1 MCKPNV
7 IAAFVSKHFLPIG
20 TICIIPLG
28 ILSPT
33 PAVYL
38 DGKLPVVQICIVTLF
53 FVIGTKFRLTEIQS
67 ALRCYKETAL
77 GIIVVLLLTPVVGT
91 KLLMLP
97 KFRKVPR
104 SALDAENRT
113 LNNSWTIE
121 LPDFGPEE
129 FRIGLQ
135 IFCVSP
141 CASAFPTVVVS
152 NKILHV
158 YKLNAAVHG
167 LSLSALKLLNP
178 LLPYSSAKINK
189 CCLIDSNEA
198 VELRE
203 FIIGIII
210 IVKNVKNVLKI
221 CLSFRHVYDFNTD

>member
-1 MCKPNV
+1 MWKPNV
-7 IAAFVSKHFLPIG
+7 IAVFVSQHFLPIG

-38 DGKLPVVQICIVTLF
+38 HGKLPVVQICIVTLF

-67 ALRCYKETAL
+67 ALRCYKETAF

-104 SALDAENRT
+104 PGLDAENGT

-152 NKILHV
+152 V
-158 YKLNAAVHG
+158 
-167 LSLSALKLLNP
+167 
-178 LLPYSSAKINK
+178 
-189 CCLIDSNEA
+189 
-198 VELRE
+198 
-203 FIIGIII
+203 F
-210 IVKNVKNVLKI
+210 
-221 CLSFRHVYDFNTD
+221 

>member
-1 MCKPNV
+1 MCKGKV

-20 TICIIPLG
+20 TLFIIPLG
-28 ILSPT
+28 ILFPA

-38 DGKLPVVQICIVTLF
+38 HGKLPVVQMCIVILF

-97 KFRKVPR
+97 KFREVPR
-104 SALDAENRT
+104 SGLDTENGT
-113 LNNSWTIE
+113 LNSSWTIE

-152 NKILHV
+152 KRTFLWIKKHQCR
-158 YKLNAAVHG
+158 G
-167 LSLSALKLLNP
+167 LEEFTLL
-178 LLPYSSAKINK
+178 L
-189 CCLIDSNEA
+189 
-198 VELRE
+198 
-203 FIIGIII
+203 
-210 IVKNVKNVLKI
+210 VLKTI
-221 CLSFRHVYDFNTD
+221 KHNSTVPLFT

>member
-1 MCKPNV
+1 MCKRHQA
-7 IAAFVSKHFLPIG
+7 IAAFISKHFLPIG
-20 TICIIPLG
+20 TLFIIPLG
-28 ILSPT
+28 IIFPA

-38 DGKLPVVQICIVTLF
+38 EGKLPVVKICILTLF

-77 GIIVVLLLTPVVGT
+77 GLIVVLFLTPIMGT

-97 KFRKVPR
+97 KFRDVTR
-104 SALDAENRT
+104 SSLPAANIT
-113 LNNSWTIE
+113 SNNSWQIE

-152 NKILHV
+152 GYNSE
-158 YKLNAAVHG
+158 Y
-167 LSLSALKLLNP
+167 
-178 LLPYSSAKINK
+178 
-189 CCLIDSNEA
+189 
-198 VELRE
+198 
-203 FIIGIII
+203 
-210 IVKNVKNVLKI
+210 
-221 CLSFRHVYDFNTD
+221 